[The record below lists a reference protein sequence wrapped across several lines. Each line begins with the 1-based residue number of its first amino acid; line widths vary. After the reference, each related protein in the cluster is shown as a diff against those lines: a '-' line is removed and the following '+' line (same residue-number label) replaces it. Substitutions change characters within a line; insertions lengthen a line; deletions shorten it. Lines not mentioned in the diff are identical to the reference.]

1 VQTYQSLY
9 AIYSPILSAG
19 KSGVLSLSHAYL
31 DDSARLVINC
41 GGIVNA
47 WTRGKKGYAAL
58 KEILGWV
65 SFHSRFSLGAPVTSV
80 QSAPVD
86 TCRILTLA
94 LKTEKTI
101 LKILP
106 RIPDSDV
113 RVQIDLDVDAYGRLL
128 ELHDGYRDLADK
140 LFDPLS
146 IREIVCKSGL
156 SELHV
161 FYRVHQLLAAGIA
174 ILVL

>member
-1 VQTYQSLY
+1 M
-9 AIYSPILSAG
+9 
-19 KSGVLSLSHAYL
+19 
-31 DDSARLVINC
+31 
-41 GGIVNA
+41 
-47 WTRGKKGYAAL
+47 
-58 KEILGWV
+58 
-65 SFHSRFSLGAPVTSV
+65 
-80 QSAPVD
+80 D